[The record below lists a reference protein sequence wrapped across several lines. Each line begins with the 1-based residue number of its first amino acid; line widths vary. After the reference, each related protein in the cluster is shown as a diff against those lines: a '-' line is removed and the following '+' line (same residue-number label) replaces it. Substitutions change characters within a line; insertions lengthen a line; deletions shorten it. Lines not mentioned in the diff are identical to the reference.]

1 MYNDKTRKLTSLT
14 LMTIML
20 AGGMSFAVP
29 GMEPAFAADGELS
42 VSAQEVGN
50 FAGIQ
55 VIEIVVDDPD
65 RSDTSESQGIP
76 NVELNGDDVLMAQG
90 DDGAW
95 YAYVANEQFI
105 EDFETDGGD
114 VTDFYN
120 EDSISTTPFSGSDAI
135 SSYLNTEVFL
145 DGFKDLS
152 ATSST
157 GSVTATG
164 TVVLADVQSADTITI
179 NSLEYTAVAGTAADN
194 TEFSIDGDNDA
205 DAIALAAAVNSRD
218 STTFV
223 ATTSTDTVTLTAVA
237 IGILGNDI
245 AIATTDATFTSFD
258 ALTAGGIDN
267 VFAFGTITLVSVAD
281 LDTVTINGLV
291 YTAEDDGAA
300 LAEGEFATESTPGAD
315 DTSDATN
322 LATAISIDT
331 RTGTTGAFTAATS
344 TNVVTVTT
352 DVAGTAGNAITLVSS
367 SGSTLAV
374 TGSGFFTGGIDVV
387 QATADITLATV
398 ASADTATI
406 NGLEYFAITGTAAD
420 NTEFSIDGTDIADA
434 SALSTAINSRDSSV
448 SAATASTS
456 TVTVSAAVSGASGNA
471 ITLAEFGT
479 TITVSGSTLTGGVT
493 GDTSLDNNPALE
505 DTDWPFIQT
514 YNISDNSVVT
524 ITYGTGSTAE
534 DIEITYDYDDDKDVS
549 LDRQRYPVN
558 SYVFLTLDDSLLN
571 LSPTAEDIWTFDA
584 TDGSVD
590 YVNEDLTINVQ
601 GVDTELI
608 GFEEGPLTFSTAD
621 GVYELSTTGIHPT
634 LFEDAADANV
644 LILRESNDNDNVF
657 VNYDRSDISN
667 LLVVGAGESSIA
679 YNDAH
684 SVILDTFNGK
694 IEFDGPAIE
703 EWLSGIE
710 LALILTDEDRNLNS
724 LTDETISILDD
735 EVPYI
740 SIETPLHLDSSTVT
754 PTGQA
759 TFDAD
764 GTDSKIFDMSVDA
777 SSTDIVIT
785 VDWPYVTSVNNEFV
799 FSYANFDFTELGG
812 DSGTFYLGSPDGL
825 VAEDSGITVVNDDAD
840 TFSITFSGLTASAS
854 GQVYFDVLSFGQLED
869 ITDGSTDDNS
879 DLIGDITENV
889 DRVNDGFYRFELEET
904 DDNTAQFEGT
914 VEYIMINQLN
924 VFDEGTYDNISTTG
938 DDIVIIVNDDMDG
951 VDAITVSYLDID
963 STSSEEIISVQEDAN
978 THTGT
983 IELDDTGYSS
993 GNTITVTLTDADLN
1007 TDSDTIQTYSV
1018 ETGPDWVGDDTVWLA
1033 QLLVNDEVYDD
1044 DCGLGLG
1051 LDDTGFSFIETSKQ
1065 SGIFVGSFKLPALYC
1080 DTTTTL
1086 TGATTNGL
1094 DLDFE
1099 YQDYSDSSGNSNE
1112 GSTAASIRSN
1122 TGSVELDRHVFPVP
1136 FTATEFLTY
1145 GSTTDYLPAGDVIVT
1160 ISVNDPD
1167 FNTSASGEDT
1177 LPISTLTLTL
1187 SRGSNDVDIPLTDL
1201 DDLLE
1206 VDPKSGIFEI
1216 EVTIPQELY
1225 TDLGG
1230 SGTDDLINQGDIL
1243 VVEYTDPNDASG
1255 ESNSVTDSATFDLR
1269 NAVLQ
1274 TDKSVYIIGS
1284 DAIITLI
1291 EPDLNLDSDSAET
1304 WSLDLV
1310 NWDSDAGDI
1319 NLSDDIFDASTSGF
1333 RETGDNTGIFQVVI
1347 EIPKEIDDDKLER
1360 GEQITLEYEDNGPAG
1375 ADFIGDDQEDINLDI
1390 YTSNFGATITLDQ
1403 KVYTWTDKVYVT
1415 VVAPDHNF
1423 DSDSIDEIG
1432 NDADTELSVSTRED
1446 ELPLYKLVET
1456 GTDTGIFTGEII
1468 LTGFA
1473 NHDADGDGDTSDV
1486 SGNTEGNGPT
1496 GGFLSAGDDDG
1507 LTVSFEMSDGEVVTG
1522 SALVRWNIG
1531 EVQWLQS
1538 SYPASGTGVMR
1549 VIDPDMNLNPESV
1562 DSFDV
1567 NVWSD
1572 TAAGGIS
1579 LSVTETNEAT
1589 GIFEGTVFFTT
1600 TDGSSGSRLAVSEGD
1615 TITAEYEDNTLPDPY
1630 STADELDITATAII
1644 GTNVPPLE
1652 RAPAANLRTVDAFG
1666 NSLSAVTVDQQ
1677 VQIEAELSNGQDREQ
1692 TFAYLVQIQNSD
1704 GVTVKLDWIT
1714 GQLNAGQNF
1723 TPAVSWIPEGLGT
1736 YTATVFVWE
1745 SVDNPTALSPP
1756 ITIDIP
1762 VN

>member
-1 MYNDKTRKLTSLT
+1 MYNEITRKITSLT

-20 AGGMSFAVP
+20 AGGMSFAIP
-29 GMEPAFAADGELS
+29 GMEPASAATGELS
-42 VSAQEVGN
+42 VSAQNVGN

-76 NVELNGDDVLMAQG
+76 NVEVNGDDVLMAQG

-95 YAYVANEQFI
+95 YAYVANEI
-105 EDFETDGGD
+105 AIDDFEGVVGNDI
-114 VTDFYN
+114 TDFYN
-120 EDSISTTPFSGSDAI
+120 EDRVTTTPFSGSDAI
-135 SSYLNTEVFL
+135 NTYINTDAFL

-152 ATSST
+152 PVSGGTLDTS
-157 GSVTATG
+157 
-164 TVVLADVQSADTITI
+164 
-179 NSLEYTAVAGTAADN
+179 AVAATAD
-194 TEFSIDGDNDA
+194 
-205 DAIALAAAVNSRD
+205 L
-218 STTFV
+218 
-223 ATTSTDTVTLTAVA
+223 
-237 IGILGNDI
+237 
-245 AIATTDATFTSFD
+245 
-258 ALTAGGIDN
+258 
-267 VFAFGTITLVSVAD
+267 TLVSVVGAD
-281 LDTVTINGLV
+281 FAFATVTALDAATATSTVTINGIVYTGVDGVTDSETEFEADGVGSTDATGTADSLVIAINSDTRIGADAYTAVNTLGVVTISAADRGTAGDAITIATSDDTNLAITDDAAGTFDAGEDGEFVTINDLV
-291 YTAEDDGAA
+291 YTGVVGVKDGSTQFSVDTDNNAA
-300 LAEGEFATESTPGAD
+300 AD
-315 DTSDATN
+315 LKA
-322 LATAISIDT
+322 SIDARDSAT
-331 RTGTTGAFTAATS
+331 VTTVTS
-344 TNVVTVTT
+344 TN
-352 DVAGTAGNAITLVSS
+352 
-367 SGSTLAV
+367 
-374 TGSGFFTGGIDVV
+374 
-387 QATADITLATV
+387 
-398 ASADTATI
+398 
-406 NGLEYFAITGTAAD
+406 
-420 NTEFSIDGTDIADA
+420 
-434 SALSTAINSRDSSV
+434 
-448 SAATASTS
+448 
-456 TVTVSAAVSGASGNA
+456 
-471 ITLAEFGT
+471 
-479 TITVSGSTLTGGVT
+479 TITFTAVETGVNGNLIQLSEDVTNVGTLFTAFNGGADEIRDGAV
-493 GDTSLDNNPALE
+493 DNNPAL
-505 DTDWPFIQT
+505 DDADWPFIQT
-514 YNISDNSVVT
+514 YEISDNSLVT
-524 ITYGTGSTAE
+524 VTYGSGSTAE
-534 DIEITYDYDDDKDVS
+534 DVKLTYDYDDDKDIS

-558 SYVFLTLDDSLLN
+558 SFVFITLDDSLLN
-571 LSPTAEDIWTFDA
+571 LSPTADDYWGFDG
-584 TDGSVD
+584 TDVTYFIGNDDAPTVD
-590 YVNEDLTINVQ
+590 VHNV
-601 GVDTELI
+601 DWESI
-608 GFEEGPLTFSTAD
+608 GFEEGPFILDTGD
-621 GVYELSTTGIHPT
+621 LVYDLVDTSISSHFTENDKNAV
-634 LFEDAADANV
+634 LF
-644 LILRESNDNDNVF
+644 RESNDDDNVF
-657 VNYDRSDISN
+657 VNYDRSDTSN
-667 LLVVGAGESSIA
+667 VIVIGEGESSFA

-694 IEFDGPAIE
+694 IEFIGPDIE

-710 LALILTDEDRNLNS
+710 LDVILTDEDRNLNS
-724 LTDETISILDD
+724 LIDETIEILDG

-740 SIETPLHLDSSTVT
+740 SIETPLHLDSTDDVTV
-754 PTGQA
+754 GGELA
-759 TFDAD
+759 GSFDPDA
-764 GTDSKIFDMSVDA
+764 GTDSKIFDMTVEGTNA
-777 SSTDIVIT
+777 IT
-785 VDWPYVTSVNNEFV
+785 ITANWPYVEAANNEFV
-799 FSYANFDFTELGG
+799 FTYANFDFTKLGG
-812 DSGTFYLGSPDGL
+812 TSGTFYLGSPDGNIL
-825 VAEDSGITVVNDDAD
+825 DKVVGAGFVTDGTTTFTITMTGLDTDA
-840 TFSITFSGLTASAS
+840 IGK
-854 GQVYFDVLSFGQLED
+854 VYFDVLSFGQLD
-869 ITDGSTDDNS
+869 ALTDGLTDTNGDI
-879 DLIGDITENV
+879 IGDITENV
-889 DRVNDGFYRFELEET
+889 ERVNDAFYRFELEET
-904 DDNTAQFEGT
+904 DDNTAQYEGT

-924 VFDEGTYDNISTTG
+924 VFDEGTYNNINTSG

-978 THTGT
+978 THTGIIT
-983 IELDDTGYSS
+983 LDDTGYSS

-1018 ETGPDWVGDDTVWLA
+1018 ESGPDWVGDDTVWLA

-1044 DCGLGLG
+1044 DCGLDLG
-1051 LDDTGFSFIETSKQ
+1051 LRDTGFSLIETSKQ

-1080 DTTTTL
+1080 DTKDDL
-1086 TGATTNGL
+1086 TGTTTNGL

-1099 YQDYSDSSGNSNE
+1099 YQDYSDASGNSNE
-1112 GSTAASIRSN
+1112 GSDTASIRSN
-1122 TGSVELDRHVFPVP
+1122 TGSVSLDRTVYPVP
-1136 FTATEFLTY
+1136 FAADVFFTY
-1145 GSTTDYLPAGDVIVT
+1145 GSTTDTLPAGDVIVT

-1187 SRGSNDVDIPLTDL
+1187 SRGSNDVEIDLSDL

-1206 VDPKSGIFEI
+1206 ISPESGIFEVD
-1216 EVTIPQELY
+1216 VTIPQTQY
-1225 TDLGG
+1225 GTSTDGTLSG
-1230 SGTDDLINQGDIL
+1230 SKFADIGVDDIINQGDIL

-1274 TDKSVYIIGS
+1274 TDKSVYIIGG

-1304 WSLDLV
+1304 WSLNLV
-1310 NWDSDAGDI
+1310 NWDSDAGDV
-1319 NLSDDIFDASTSGF
+1319 NLSHDIFDANTSGF

-1347 EIPKEIDDDKLER
+1347 EIPKEIGGDKLER
-1360 GEQITLEYEDNGPAG
+1360 GEQIVLEYEDNGPAG

-1390 YTSNFGATITLDQ
+1390 FTSNFGATIALDQ

-1432 NDADTELSVSTRED
+1432 NDSDTELSVSTRED

-1456 GTDTGIFTGEII
+1456 GTDTGIFTGEVI

-1522 SALVRWNIG
+1522 SALIRWNIG
-1531 EVQWLQS
+1531 EVQWLEA

-1562 DSFDV
+1562 DSFDI

-1572 TAAGGIS
+1572 TSAGGIS

-1600 TDGSSGSRLAVSEGD
+1600 TDGSSGSRLQVAEGD
-1615 TITAEYEDNTLPDPY
+1615 TVTAEYEDNTLPDPY
-1630 STADELDITATAII
+1630 STADELDIAATTII

-1666 NSLSAVTVDQQ
+1666 NSIDSVTVDQQ

-1692 TFAYLVQIQNSD
+1692 TFAYLVQIQNSE

-1723 TPAVSWIPEGLGT
+1723 TPAVSWIPEGFGT

-1762 VN
+1762 VK